1 MSFSNL
7 CLSRNWSVANMA
19 IVFSAYFLCSSN
31 FYSSFSFSLGF
42 LFVCLFVF
50 WGGRRGKFVPG
61 LSKEN
66 WWLVLKN
73 PKLSGGFETGDDL
86 S

>member
-1 MSFSNL
+1 MWESTGQ
-7 CLSRNWSVANMA
+7 SV
-19 IVFSAYFLCSSN
+19 STTWGCSVMDT
-31 FYSSFSFSLGF
+31 GF
-42 LFVCLFVF
+42 MVLYPKFVCLRHSEAEQHQNV
-50 WGGRRGKFVPG
+50 GNSEQRKIYCRAK
-61 LSKEN
+61 LTEN